1 MKRKT
6 LIALMGEDKS
16 SDHSQEEQKLLSTVM
31 KLQEICP
38 EGKANHSF
46 CFY

>member
-16 SDHSQEEQKLLSTVM
+16 RDHSQEEQKLLSTVM

-38 EGKANHSF
+38 EGKANLSC